1 MAGDASARRGDRA
14 RQIRVITLLAVGT
27 AVVAFGVYQ
36 VGRIFDVF
44 ASRYPLITVVPT
56 VAGLR
61 EGAPVTLA
69 GQRVG
74 QVERIRFLPL
84 QQQSPDRHVSLR
96 LAVNRDVQSQVR
108 RDSKAYIKSQG
119 LLGDKYVD
127 IVPGTPASAVLL
139 PGDTLPAAEA
149 VDLESVLQLASGT
162 MHDARDIIGDL
173 RGITSAMAQGEG
185 TLGRMLNDDALY
197 LQMTSATG
205 ELADVLKDVN
215 DPRGSLGR
223 LMRDPVLYDRAAGA
237 IARVDTL
244 TSLALHS
251 DGTLGKL
258 LNSDEFYDRAV
269 GSMTTLD
276 STLAGVNSLLEQFDG
291 SHGTLQ
297 QLINDPTLY
306 DQLLKAVVD
315 MQTLIQDVRQN
326 PGKYK
331 PNIKVDVF

>member
-1 MAGDASARRGDRA
+1 MAGKPSAHTGDRA
-14 RQIRVITLLAVGT
+14 RQIRVLALLIVGT
-27 AVVAFGVYQ
+27 LIIAFAVYE
-36 VGRIFDVF
+36 VGKIFDVF
-44 ASRYPLITVVPT
+44 ASRYPLVTVVPT

-74 QVERIRFLPL
+74 QVDQIRFLPL
-84 QQQSPDRHVSLR
+84 RLQSQDRHVSVR
-96 LAVNRDVQSQVR
+96 LAVSRSVQDQVR
-108 RDSKAYIKSQG
+108 SDSKAYIKSQG
-119 LLGDKYVD
+119 LLGDKYID
-127 IVPGTPASAVLL
+127 IVPGTPTTAVLL

-149 VDLESVLQLASGT
+149 VDLESMLQLASST
-162 MHDARDIIGDL
+162 MHEARDILGDL
-173 RGITSAMAQGEG
+173 RGITSAMAQGQG
-185 TLGRMLNDDALY
+185 TLGRLLNDDALY

-205 ELADVLKDVN
+205 DLADVLEEVN
-215 DPRGSLGR
+215 DPHGSLGR
-223 LMRDPVLYDRAAGA
+223 LMRDPELYDRASAA

-244 TSLALHS
+244 TSLALRS

-276 STLAGVNSLLEQFDG
+276 STLAGVNHLLEQFDG

-315 MQTLIQDVRQN
+315 MQTLILDVREH
-326 PGKYK
+326 PDKYK